1 MQKRVREKIPMVIQ
15 NLQATTGT
23 GVLKIL
29 AASFILERERE
40 GRQLKTRKHLIK
52 TTTSKKAVSFILKQ
66 TADVDSA
73 VACAS
78 LVRLPRVLCQEPT
91 RRRASKA
98 M

>member
-40 GRQLKTRKHLIK
+40 GRQ
-52 TTTSKKAVSFILKQ
+52 S
-66 TADVDSA
+66 
-73 VACAS
+73 
-78 LVRLPRVLCQEPT
+78 
-91 RRRASKA
+91 
-98 M
+98 